1 MHAASASPT
10 WALAKAQQAKSR
22 CNCWETLL
30 PSVCLSQR
38 LQQQKKH
45 SCTQMVLQRVT
56 LSATVVTALTELCTP
71 STAALMLS
79 SARHWQCTMQQPRI
93 AATAAAAVCCDQASA
108 PQQTAYKVMSPSQ
121 AMVECRQSSKH
132 TSNRCNMHRPR
143 ALASMQL
150 RAQPSNTSYYNNI
163 VRDTTLY
170 MPRQQA
176 LRQHFVKLLRHHA
189 CPAMAAFKCCTRHPT
204 PANTEATSGM

>member
-30 PSVCLSQR
+30 PNVCLSQR

-79 SARHWQCTMQQPRI
+79 SARLWQCTMQQPRI

-132 TSNRCNMHRPR
+132 TSNRCNMHQPR
-143 ALASMQL
+143 APASMQL
-150 RAQPSNTSYYNNI
+150 RAQPFNTSYYNI
-163 VRDTTLY
+163 VRGTTLY
-170 MPRQQA
+170 MPQA
-176 LRQHFVKLLRHHA
+176 TGI
-189 CPAMAAFKCCTRHPT
+189 AAALCEIAAPPCMSSNGCVQVLHQPSDSSKHR
-204 PANTEATSGM
+204 GY